1 MNVLH
6 IIVVTSRVIF
16 LFAVHCILYVKQTIL
31 ICI

>member
-6 IIVVTSRVIF
+6 IFVVTDQVIF
-16 LFAVHCILYVKQTIL
+16 LFAVHCILNVKQTEL